1 MRHPRIA
8 LFSPILEHCLKN
20 TTNTYT
26 KVSKFHAKWPPKC
39 SILHPKVCEKN
50 QRKRQKSIY
59 LTAIIF
65 VLPTE
70 GGRKLST
77 LLKLSAPY
85 FTFLSRQRPL
95 EPTKY
100 RRSIFF
106 CRCSPINQL
115 VSTMYLDFV
124 HGFPLSRAGFL
135 DSDFAFFKTLIRRL
149 GLTNSIPYC
158 FLFYKLKN

>member
-1 MRHPRIA
+1 MRHPWIA
-8 LFSPILEHCLKN
+8 LFFAKFRALSKEHY
-20 TTNTYT
+20 TNTYT

-39 SILHPKVCEKN
+39 ILHPKVCEKK

-106 CRCSPINQL
+106 CRCSPIDQL
-115 VSTMYLDFV
+115 VSTIWILFMGFHFPEEDSLILILHFSKPWFGDLD
-124 HGFPLSRAGFL
+124 
-135 DSDFAFFKTLIRRL
+135 
-149 GLTNSIPYC
+149 
-158 FLFYKLKN
+158 

>member
-1 MRHPRIA
+1 MHF
-8 LFSPILEHCLKN
+8 FSPNLEHCLKN

-39 SILHPKVCEKN
+39 ILHPKVCEKN

-106 CRCSPINQL
+106 CRCSPIDQL
-115 VSTMYLDFV
+115 VPPIWILFM
-124 HGFPLSRAGFL
+124 GFHFPQQ
-135 DSDFAFFKTLIRRL
+135 DSLIL
-149 GLTNSIPYC
+149 ILQFSKP
-158 FLFYKLKN
+158 

>member
-1 MRHPRIA
+1 MRHIHE
-8 LFSPILEHCLKN
+8 LHFFSPNLEHCLKN

-39 SILHPKVCEKN
+39 ILHPKVCEKN
-50 QRKRQKSIY
+50 QRKRQKSIVY

-106 CRCSPINQL
+106 CRCSPIGQL
-115 VSTMYLDFV
+115 VSTILILFM
-124 HGFPLSRAGFL
+124 GFHFPEQ
-135 DSDFAFFKTLIRRL
+135 DSLIL
-149 GLTNSIPYC
+149 IWHFSKP
-158 FLFYKLKN
+158 

>member
-1 MRHPRIA
+1 MQNGLQNVYSTQKFVKKTSAKGKRVY
-8 LFSPILEHCLKN
+8 
-20 TTNTYT
+20 TT
-26 KVSKFHAKWPPKC
+26 F
-39 SILHPKVCEKN
+39 
-50 QRKRQKSIY
+50 
-59 LTAIIF
+59 TAIIF

-106 CRCSPINQL
+106 GRCSPIKQL

-135 DSDFAFFKTLIRRL
+135 DSDFDFSK
-149 GLTNSIPYC
+149 P
-158 FLFYKLKN
+158 

>member
-1 MRHPRIA
+1 MILVFKRQSVRHPRIA
-8 LFSPILEHCLKN
+8 LFFVKFRALSKEHY
-20 TTNTYT
+20 TNTYT

-39 SILHPKVCEKN
+39 ILHPKVCEKN

-85 FTFLSRQRPL
+85 FTFLSHLRPL
-95 EPTKY
+95 GPATY
-100 RRSIFF
+100 SSYFCCCRPISFSSIF
-106 CRCSPINQL
+106 
-115 VSTMYLDFV
+115 
-124 HGFPLSRAGFL
+124 GGLSEQA
-135 DSDFAFFKTLIRRL
+135 RL
-149 GLTNSIPYC
+149 GMARNP
-158 FLFYKLKN
+158 

>member
-1 MRHPRIA
+1 MEVGFFKKLIDILKKALIFKRQSVRHIHE
-8 LFSPILEHCLKN
+8 LHFFSPNLEHCLKN

-39 SILHPKVCEKN
+39 ILHPKVCEKN
-50 QRKRQKSIY
+50 QRKRQKSIVY

-106 CRCSPINQL
+106 VDVVQ
-115 VSTMYLDFV
+115 ST
-124 HGFPLSRAGFL
+124 
-135 DSDFAFFKTLIRRL
+135 
-149 GLTNSIPYC
+149 N
-158 FLFYKLKN
+158 